1 MGIHLL
7 ASALATLAAFNIQA
21 STLPQMPPL
30 KVADLTL
37 PISAVATESLIP
49 AAKQRL
55 NSDRQAAGSDYWLD
69 EKQPLTYPQRW
80 VF

>member
-7 ASALATLAAFNIQA
+7 ASALATLAAFNSQA
-21 STLPQMPPL
+21 STLPQTPPL

-37 PISAVATESLIP
+37 PVTSVATGNLIP
-49 AAKQRL
+49 IAKNRS
-55 NSDRQAAGSDYWLD
+55 NGDRQTTGSDHWLD
-69 EKQPLTYPQRW
+69 EKQPLTQSQRW